1 MNRIEYICYVCPTP
15 CKLSIDARG
24 RNAYENIP
32 DRCPYGRIRQTLD
45 SPLEDPSEWQ
55 VAQEQC
61 DECDG
66 SGGVYKGGECFACQG
81 TGVII

>member
-45 SPLEDPSEWQ
+45 SPLEDPSEWDT
-55 VAQEQC
+55 AQPQC
-61 DECDG
+61 DMCEGYGEYGDDECP
-66 SGGVYKGGECFACQG
+66 SCEG
-81 TGVII
+81 TGVMI